1 MRRRKVLLALF
12 DVNYVT
18 SALKYVQALARGL
31 DKDRFAPLVGTFL
44 PTQIKE
50 ISGVAVHSLN
60 ALPRAAFT
68 AAPKLARL
76 IRATRA
82 EVVVSNNTGP
92 NMAACLASF
101 LGSKARTVI
110 VEHNTFSVHEG
121 AKPFKRAAAR
131 LLYPRADLAVC
142 VSQGVAGDLQSLF
155 PALGPR
161 IRVVHNPVLTPPE
174 ELAVMASQPPPHP
187 WLADRT
193 YPVVLNV
200 GEVYPRKGQETL
212 IRALPLLRERIPARL
227 LVMGTTVEP
236 ETSRLRNLAVEL
248 GVADVVDFMGY
259 SDNPFSAMS
268 RADAFA
274 LSSKEEGFGLVL
286 VEAMACGCP
295 VVSTDCP
302 HGPSEIIEQG
312 RSGLLV
318 PVGDHRAMA
327 EALLRVLTEPGLA
340 ESLRAGGLKRVE
352 HFSLPRFMDAF
363 QAVLEEALAGRRS

>member
-1 MRRRKVLLALF
+1 VRRRKVLLALF

-31 DKDRFAPLVGTFL
+31 DRSRFDPLVGAFL
-44 PTQIKE
+44 PTTVKE
-50 ISGVAVHSLN
+50 LSGVPVHSLGS
-60 ALPRAAFT
+60 LPRAAFT
-68 AAPKLARL
+68 SAPKLARL
-76 IRATRA
+76 VRDTGADI
-82 EVVVSNNTGP
+82 VVSNNTGP
-92 NMAACLASF
+92 NLAACLSRL
-101 LGSKARTVI
+101 LGAKARTVI

-131 LLYPRADLAVC
+131 FLYPRADRVVC
-142 VSQGVAGDLQSLF
+142 VSHGVARDLQSLF

-161 IRVVHNPVLTPPE
+161 IRVVHNPVLTPPA
-174 ELAVMASQPPPHP
+174 ELAEMAGQPPPHP
-187 WLADRT
+187 WLSDKTA
-193 YPVVLNV
+193 PVVLNV

-212 IRALPLLRERIPARL
+212 IRALPLLRERINARL
-227 LVMGTTVEP
+227 LIAGTTVEP
-236 ETSRLRNLAVEL
+236 ETSRLKNLAASL
-248 GVADVVDFMGY
+248 GVADHAAFAGY
-259 SDNPFSAMS
+259 VDNPFSAMS

-302 HGPSEIIEQG
+302 YGPSEIIEHE

-327 EALLRVLTEPGLA
+327 EALARILTDPGLA
-340 ESLRAGGLKRVE
+340 GSLRREGLKRVQ
-352 HFSLPRFMDAF
+352 HFSLPRFLDAF
-363 QAVLEEALAGRRS
+363 QDVLEEALSGGNA